1 MEADIA
7 SRYCAIK
14 ARKFFSFCLNS
25 SESVFMLDF
34 NTCIALSIETT
45 KIGKF
50 YYDEVKIFWYSA

>member
-25 SESVFMLDF
+25 SESVRMLDF
-34 NTCIALSIETT
+34 STCIRVSL
-45 KIGKF
+45 KRQK
-50 YYDEVKIFWYSA
+50 